1 MLFVDVR
8 GFTSLTEKVS
18 PSELTVLMNRFYSV
32 ASEEVV
38 RLDGTVDRFVGDQ
51 IMAFFG
57 APYRR
62 EDHVERAVEAAV
74 AITKAVNDM
83 SNELAVGAG
92 VSTGVAFVGNVGAA
106 DVNDFTV
113 LGDVVNVASRLQG
126 HASPGE
132 VLLAE
137 RTFER
142 LGETYQF
149 VDERQLELKGK
160 AGTTRVWVLR
170 P

>member
-1 MLFVDVR
+1 
-8 GFTSLTEKVS
+8 
-18 PSELTVLMNRFYSV
+18 
-32 ASEEVV
+32 
-38 RLDGTVDRFVGDQ
+38 
-51 IMAFFG
+51 MAFFG
-57 APYRR
+57 APFRP

-74 AITKAVNDM
+74 AITLAVNDM

-92 VSTGVAFVGNVGAA
+92 VSTGVAFVGNVGTT

-126 HASPGE
+126 HASAGE

-137 RTFER
+137 RTYER
-142 LGETYQF
+142 LGETYQS
-149 VDERQLELKGK
+149 VDERQLKLKGK